1 MSFGTV
7 AYKVGGARQCSSM
20 RKEVSKA
27 TLLVAPTRHRH
38 TELFSGILTNQY
50 ILGPELGRAGKKN
63 TAQKMASTQ
72 QSYSEDTL

>member
-7 AYKVGGARQCSSM
+7 AYKVGGAGQCSSM

-27 TLLVAPTRHRH
+27 TLLVAPTRHHH

-50 ILGPELGRAGKKN
+50 ILGPELGIGGLGKKH
-63 TAQKMASTQ
+63 STKNGKHA
-72 QSYSEDTL
+72 TKL